1 MSSSNIGFIDK
12 SKMNILEEDLTKEV
26 KKYFKPEFLNRLD
39 EVIVFNSL
47 TQDDLYRIIDLQ
59 LNDLRDNLKK
69 KNMLLRVSQSA
80 KKVLLL
86 NGAHREWGA
95 RPIRRIIQDDIE
107 NIISYKF
114 LKGDLVE
121 ESIIYITGKNDQLI
135 FKSNLKSKNKTKKT
149 LKNIPS
155 DRKYTPVK

>member
-1 MSSSNIGFIDK
+1 
-12 SKMNILEEDLTKEV
+12 
-26 KKYFKPEFLNRLD
+26 
-39 EVIVFNSL
+39 
-47 TQDDLYRIIDLQ
+47 
-59 LNDLRDNLKK
+59 
-69 KNMLLRVSQSA
+69 MLLRVSQSA

-95 RPIRRIIQDDIE
+95 RPISRIIQDDIE